1 MPSTDMTPE
10 EIDNLIA
17 ENTELRHQIEDQD
30 EASKAKKTSM
40 FRRILSIVLA
50 ILAILAIMA
59 SVDAIWLKTTL
70 QNEDQFVSTLEN
82 LIVHEDVA
90 AALSVQ
96 IADGIIEATDAEVLI
111 AENLPPDLEF
121 ISAPITEAMSGLLEN
136 TASRLLQSEAAGT
149 VWSATLRTTH
159 IGVSAVLSGSDTA
172 LVSEAGQI
180 AVDLD
185 ELAILVL
192 DRAGEL
198 GLPLPDAET
207 SFGQIVIFESEE
219 LAAVQSVAEAI
230 NTIGWILPALALL
243 LIAGALL
250 ADPDRRWMTAFL
262 GFGTAFGMLGS
273 LAMLRIGRSAMLNAI
288 EDEITRNAGKATWDI
303 VLDRLISASWGIL
316 VLGLIVGFIAWAVGP
331 SHRAQQFSSWI
342 STTVGNW
349 RKPEEADPSGFSKFL
364 AGSKRTLEMI
374 VVAIGMLFV
383 VFGPSLSAIRVLITA
398 LVVIGIVVLIE
409 VLAGPA
415 EKTADPAV
423 PESEHIDA

>member
-1 MPSTDMTPE
+1 MTPE

-17 ENTELRHQIEDQD
+17 ENTELRHQIEDQN

-50 ILAILAIMA
+50 ILAIVAIVA

-70 QNEDQFVSTLEN
+70 QNEDQFVSTFDE

-90 AALSVQ
+90 TALSVQ

-111 AENLPPDLEF
+111 AENLPPELEF

-136 TASRLLQSEAAGT
+136 TASSLLQSEAAGT

-159 IGVSAVLSGSDTA
+159 IGVSAVLSGNDTA

-219 LAAVQSVAEAI
+219 LAAVQNVAQAI
-230 NTIGWILPALALL
+230 STIGWLLPLIALL

-273 LAMLRIGRSAMLNAI
+273 LVVLRVGRNVTLNAI
-288 EDEITRNAGKATWDI
+288 EDEVTRVAGQATWDI
-303 VLDRLISASWGIL
+303 VLDRLISATWGIL
-316 VLGLIVGFIAWAVGP
+316 VLGLIIGFIAWAVGP
-331 SHRAQQFSSWI
+331 SPRAQGFSSWI

-364 AGSKRTLEMI
+364 AGSKRTIELI
-374 VVAIGMLFV
+374 VVAIGLLFV
-383 VFGPSLSAIRVLITA
+383 LFGPSLSAVRVLVTT
-398 LVVIGIVVLIE
+398 LVVVGIVVLIE
-409 VLAGPA
+409 ILAGPA
-415 EKTADPAV
+415 EKTADPSV
-423 PESEHIDA
+423 PASEHIDA